1 MIIIHQDGS
10 AGSAQRSAEP
20 LFTKG
25 LIQVFHVISV
35 FSGTELKMVFMPAD
49 QYTAAEA
56 LEAVKE
62 QYPNKIVSYERSVMT

>member
-1 MIIIHQDGS
+1 MHH
-10 AGSAQRSAEP
+10 E
-20 LFTKG
+20 
-25 LIQVFHVISV
+25 ISV
-35 FSGTELKMVFMPAD
+35 FNGVELKMVYMPAD